1 MSRHEDLR
9 ENERTIGQLVA
20 DASHDIQGIIRSEVA
35 LAKAEVSEG
44 AKVMGK
50 GAGLLVGAGVLA
62 VFGLTFL
69 FHTLARVIGVWLPVW
84 AGYLIVTVI
93 LFIVA
98 AVLALPARLAEQLL
112 DRGDAA
118 ALEEIGGGGGDQ
130 IEDLLWVA
138 VDGAHR

>member
-50 GAGLLVGAGVLA
+50 GVGLLVGAGVLA
-62 VFGLTFL
+62 LFGLGFL
-69 FHTLARVIGVWLPVW
+69 LHTLARVIGVWLPVW
-84 AGYLIVTVI
+84 AGYLIVTVLLFALTAI
-93 LFIVA
+93 LAMLGRKALNTAKPTPDKAIAQAQLTVA
-98 AVLALPARLAEQLL
+98 AVK
-112 DRGDAA
+112 DAT
-118 ALEEIGGGGGDQ
+118 GS
-130 IEDLLWVA
+130 
-138 VDGAHR
+138 

>member
-1 MSRHEDLR
+1 MSRYDDPR

-20 DASHDIQGIIRSEVA
+20 DASHDIQGIIKSEVA

-98 AVLALPARLAEQLL
+98 AVLALLGRNALNTAKPRPEKAIAQAQMTVAAVK
-112 DRGDAA
+112 DAT
-118 ALEEIGGGGGDQ
+118 GS
-130 IEDLLWVA
+130 
-138 VDGAHR
+138 